1 MQCPKC
7 RCEVGNQQICPYCGA
22 TVFLQESLPYG
33 RYPSYKAADNTKG
46 ESMQYKADRME
57 TKINL
62 ILIFSI
68 ASFVLSV
75 VSLVVLATQ

>member
-1 MQCPKC
+1 
-7 RCEVGNQQICPYCGA
+7 
-22 TVFLQESLPYG
+22 
-33 RYPSYKAADNTKG
+33 
-46 ESMQYKADRME
+46 MQYKADRME